1 MTETATPKSTEPVLL
16 LAVDT
21 SARASVALVRS
32 DRPEEPVYAGES
44 LDSTSHA
51 EDAASMVRAALE
63 AGGVPDAVAV
73 GAGPGPFT
81 GLRVGMATADALA
94 FGWGVPCETVDSL
107 DALAW
112 AVRRERAG
120 SAPAPVV
127 VATDARR
134 REVYWAAYDAE
145 GRRVEGPRVDVPG
158 VAAGAAASVVGER
171 AVLAGEG
178 AELYPE
184 AFDEAFPNAER
195 AAARRPHALGV
206 AALVLEARARGAEL
220 PRLSPQYLRAS
231 DAKVPAPR
239 KPLSPRTAA
248 GERP

>member
-1 MTETATPKSTEPVLL
+1 MTAEANRTAGEPLLL

-21 SARASVALVRS
+21 SARASVALLRS
-32 DRPEEPVYAGES
+32 DRPEDPVYAEES

-51 EDAASMVRAALE
+51 EDVAAMVRAAVD

-120 SAPAPVV
+120 AAARAIV

-134 REVYWAAYDAE
+134 REVYWAAYDAA
-145 GRRVEGPRVDVPG
+145 GRRVEGPRVDRPG
-158 VAAGAAASVVGER
+158 EAAAAAASAVGEG

-178 AELYPE
+178 TALYAE
-184 AFDEAFPNAER
+184 AFAESFPAAER
-195 AAARRPHALGV
+195 AEAQRPHALGI
-206 AALVLEARARGAEL
+206 AALVLEARAAGREL
-220 PRLSPQYLRAS
+220 PRLLPQYLRAS

-239 KPLSPRTAA
+239 RPLRASSAA
-248 GERP
+248 GGRA